1 MKYINLFTLVIAC
14 YSADQ
19 MKSFYFEGSCKTYCM
34 SAAGYDSGTVINS
47 KCYCMDQMD
56 ADKFSE
62 KRLILPEKAVKAE

>member
-1 MKYINLFTLVIAC
+1 
-14 YSADQ
+14 
-19 MKSFYFEGSCKTYCM
+19 M